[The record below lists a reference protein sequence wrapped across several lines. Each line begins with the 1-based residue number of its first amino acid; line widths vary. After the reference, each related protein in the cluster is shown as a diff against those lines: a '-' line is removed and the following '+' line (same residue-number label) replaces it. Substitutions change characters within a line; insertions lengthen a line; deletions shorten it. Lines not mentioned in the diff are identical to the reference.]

1 MNQQKSYPPILIVD
15 DDPVLRKALQE
26 IFEFSGYAV
35 MAAANAREGLEI
47 LRNAYDPPELIISD
61 MVMPDMDGFQF
72 LQAVYL
78 EENWRD
84 IPFIFLSGKPKR
96 NLEGANLKRVRYLP
110 KPFPIEDLLTEVQG
124 MLSQP

>member
-35 MAAANAREGLEI
+35 ITAANAREGLEI
-47 LRNAYDPPELIISD
+47 LRNAYEPPELIISD
-61 MVMPDMDGFQF
+61 MVMPGMDGLQF

-78 EENWRD
+78 EERWRD
-84 IPFIFLSGKPKR
+84 IPFIFLSGKPNR
-96 NLEGANLKRVRYLP
+96 TLEEANLKRVRYLP
-110 KPFPIEDLLTEVQG
+110 KPFPIEDLLTEVRGILGQ
-124 MLSQP
+124 S

>member
-1 MNQQKSYPPILIVD
+1 VNQQKSYPLVLIVD
-15 DDPVLRKALQE
+15 DDPVLRKALHE

-35 MAAANAREGLEI
+35 MVAANAREGLEI
-47 LRNAYDPPELIISD
+47 LRNAYEPPEVIISD
-61 MVMPDMDGFQF
+61 MVMPEMDGFQF

-78 EENWRD
+78 EEKWRE

-96 NLEGANLKRVRYLP
+96 SLEGANPRRVRYLP

-124 MLSQP
+124 LLGQS